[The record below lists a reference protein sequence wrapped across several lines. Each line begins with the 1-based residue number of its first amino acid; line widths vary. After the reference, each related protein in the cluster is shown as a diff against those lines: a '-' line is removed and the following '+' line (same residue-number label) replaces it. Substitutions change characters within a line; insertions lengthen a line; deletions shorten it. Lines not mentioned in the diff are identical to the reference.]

1 VNPTSTPTYVCLWS
15 QEDVDRVMGEAS
27 RVLEG
32 SLEARRPYMSKQ
44 NQIAADARIK
54 LLHGTWTVLLD
65 EAPEQ

>member
-1 VNPTSTPTYVCLWS
+1 
-15 QEDVDRVMGEAS
+15 MGEAS

-32 SLEARRPYMSKQ
+32 DLEARRPYMSKQ

-65 EAPEQ
+65 AAPEQ